1 MHDERRSSSNR
12 HRNRKK
18 PLHALVLSWED
29 DSESPGRRMLVA
41 KIKLFAGSGAT
52 GNVVVSRPE
61 KYEGRV

>member
-1 MHDERRSSSNR
+1 
-12 HRNRKK
+12 
-18 PLHALVLSWED
+18 
-29 DSESPGRRMLVA
+29 MLVA